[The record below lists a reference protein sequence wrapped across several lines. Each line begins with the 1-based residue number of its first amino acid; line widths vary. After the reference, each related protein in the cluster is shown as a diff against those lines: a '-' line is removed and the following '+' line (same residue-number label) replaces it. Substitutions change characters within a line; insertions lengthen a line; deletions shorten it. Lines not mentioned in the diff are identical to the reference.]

1 MLRRRIQI
9 GMKQVEKKYIGFKD
23 VVLTIGL
30 TLIVAIIQIVAA
42 MPFAAAPFLLAY
54 VSAPTSMLVSG
65 ALFVL
70 IMNKA
75 PYRGTMFLFVA
86 VLCAPM
92 LFLGAAYVL
101 PVSIFI
107 LGGAMGELV
116 FWKNMTRTY
125 SKLTIAFAI
134 YAATYGIG
142 TYGVAVLTRDSMLTQ
157 LSEQGT
163 PQEVIDQYMTL
174 YTLPY
179 IAGAVVLGVVCAVL
193 GIYFGTK
200 IFKKHFARITA

>member
-1 MLRRRIQI
+1 
-9 GMKQVEKKYIGFKD
+9 MKQVEKKYIGFKE
-23 VVLTIGL
+23 VILIIGL
-30 TLIVAIIQIVAA
+30 TLIVAIIQIAAA
-42 MPFAAAPFLLAY
+42 MPFAAAPFMLAY
-54 VSAPTSMLVSG
+54 FSAPMSMLVSG

-70 IMNKA
+70 IMNKS

-107 LGGAMGELV
+107 AGGAIGELV
-116 FWKNMTRTY
+116 FWKNGERTQM
-125 SKLTIAFAI
+125 KLSIAFAT

-142 TYGVAVLTRDSMLTQ
+142 TYGVAIFTRDSLIKQLT
-157 LSEQGT
+157 EQNT
-163 PQEVIDQYMTL
+163 PQEVIEQYNRL
-174 YTLPY
+174 YTMPY
-179 IAGAVVLGVVCAVL
+179 IVGAVLLGVISAVL

>member
-1 MLRRRIQI
+1 
-9 GMKQVEKKYIGFKD
+9 MKQAEKKYIGFKE
-23 VVLTIGL
+23 VVLIIGL
-30 TLIVAIIQIVAA
+30 TLIVAVIQIVAA
-42 MPFAAAPFLLAY
+42 MPFAAAPFMLAY
-54 VSAPTSMLVSG
+54 VSAPLSMLASG

-75 PYRGTMFLFVA
+75 PYRGTMLLFVV

-107 LGGAMGELV
+107 VGGAVGELV
-116 FWKNMTRTY
+116 FWKNGERTRT
-125 SKLTIAFAI
+125 KLSIAYAI

-142 TYGVAVLTRDSMLTQ
+142 TYGVIIFTKASLIKQ
-157 LSEQGT
+157 LVEQNT
-163 PQEVIDQYMTL
+163 PQEVIDQYNTL

-179 IAGAVVLGVVCAVL
+179 IVGAVVLGVIGAVL
-193 GIYFGTK
+193 GVFFGTK